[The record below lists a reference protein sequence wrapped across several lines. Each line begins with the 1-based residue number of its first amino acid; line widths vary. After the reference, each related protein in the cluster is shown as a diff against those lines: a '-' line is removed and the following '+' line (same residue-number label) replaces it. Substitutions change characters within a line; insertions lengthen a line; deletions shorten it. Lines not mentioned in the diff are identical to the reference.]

1 MVETP
6 ADRGGDFKPACMC
19 DVVASRADGP
29 SGSRSRVR
37 GPANYPEMRWLQGLH
52 RKRHGHTGTL
62 PKKSR
67 EDCGVKTTTCTTI
80 DSAVPVRPFHSTNIP
95 IKVPVFSRSIQF
107 VERPRRSM
115 PLVRRRREHLC
126 PFPQLLRSAF
136 PKGVRFRLHM
146 GRSTPL
152 TPMSESLW
160 RLADR
165 LGALISCRP
174 GPMLD
179 VGCRCQSSKRN
190 TVQSQPLSIY
200 SLALSE

>member
-1 MVETP
+1 MEETP

-37 GPANYPEMRWLQGLH
+37 GPANYPEMRWLQCLH

-80 DSAVPVRPFHSTNIP
+80 DFAVPVRPFHSTNLP
-95 IKVPVFSRSIQF
+95 SKVPVISRSFQF
-107 VERPRRSM
+107 VGSM
-115 PLVRRRREHLC
+115 PLVRRRREHLR

-136 PKGVRFRLHM
+136 PKEVRFRLHM

-152 TPMSESLW
+152 SPISESLW

-179 VGCRCQSSKRN
+179 VGCRCQSSRRN
-190 TVQSQPLSIY
+190 TVQSQPMAPSIY